1 MTPTIF
7 QGRQTADNSE
17 DRVVFIIGMRIN
29 RRLAIQK
36 WLPVFLAMPGM
47 IKELYTNRDTLGF
60 QSAENYFGFRT
71 TAMIQYWNSLDDLLA
86 YAKGGTHLKAWKK
99 FNRLTKDNSAVG
111 IYHETYII
119 QKGKYESVYVNMP
132 AYGLGK
138 AADLV
143 PITMDKQTAKKR
155 LSR

>member
-1 MTPTIF
+1 MTTLIQ
-7 QGRQTADNSE
+7 QGRHTADNSK

-29 RRLAIQK
+29 RRLAIHK

-60 QSAENYFGFRT
+60 QSAENYFGLRT
-71 TAMIQYWNSLDDLLA
+71 TAMIQYWDSLDDLLA
-86 YAKGGTHLKAWKK
+86 YAKDGKHMKAWKK

-119 QKGKYESVYVNMP
+119 TQGQYESVYVNMP

-138 AADLV
+138 AAELA
-143 PITMDKQTAKKR
+143 PITMEKQTAKKR